1 MNARYTLD
9 ELQIGIDVGSINH
22 AIAIAKEDGTILQE
36 FEISHNNKGFDSFFQ
51 IVDKLSSKYHA
62 KVGTQWRT
70 Y

>member
-36 FEISHNNKGFDSFFQ
+36 FSSRHFSNSSNANIPKTKANC
-51 IVDKLSSKYHA
+51 LSLVSE
-62 KVGTQWRT
+62 
-70 Y
+70 